1 MKLGNL
7 ALHVKFLME
16 ELLDPFEKMH
26 LNLFSLHEVLNKV
39 GSRRGSVTVVSQ
51 VKDFLSQ
58 VELLRIEFPHDSELS
73 GDS

>member
-26 LNLFSLHEVLNKV
+26 LNLLSLHEVLNEV
-39 GSRRGSVTVVSQ
+39 GRRHGSITVVSQ
-51 VKDFLSQ
+51 IEDFLSQ

-73 GDS
+73 SDS